1 MLFRGAFFWLC
12 YNKCLLFLA
21 VLMPHQPKILK
32 QKPLLFSFIIMK
44 KYLEEQKKQYQKQ
57 KLQERLVFLALLAS
71 LLAFAL
77 ALYVFFKPK
86 TNADVLSD
94 ATVSTQRD
102 LKPQALPEQ
111 TNQSVDD
118 AKKQDALLGNLD
130 TPDADADADADAENP
145 PAQAQIKSHET
156 NTPITTRTNTQANTK
171 EPKETADSAFFSKQ
185 TNPHNLNTQSV
196 WVDQKDAVDQELTD
210 TVAMVRLINEE
221 KIKQSYAENTSQTP
235 LPKNDIKSDTKTQE
249 ETQQTPTK
257 EQNPPDADEKSDKPS
272 SSSKPTV
279 LSLDS

>member
-12 YNKCLLFLA
+12 YNKCWLFLA

-71 LLAFAL
+71 LLAFSL

-86 TNADVLSD
+86 TNADVLSE

-118 AKKQDALLGNLD
+118 AEKQDALLGNLD
-130 TPDADADADADAENP
+130 TPDADANADDENP

-156 NTPITTRTNTQANTK
+156 YTPITTRTSTQADTQ

-185 TNPHNLNTQSV
+185 TNLHNLNTQSV

>member
-1 MLFRGAFFWLC
+1 M
-12 YNKCLLFLA
+12 
-21 VLMPHQPKILK
+21 
-32 QKPLLFSFIIMK
+32 
-44 KYLEEQKKQYQKQ
+44 EEQKKQYQKQ

-130 TPDADADADADAENP
+130 TPDADADADAENP

-221 KIKQSYAENTSQTP
+221 KIKQSYAENTSQTS
-235 LPKNDIKSDTKTQE
+235 LPKNDIKNDIKSDIKNDIKTQQE
-249 ETQQTPTK
+249 NQQTPTK

>member
-1 MLFRGAFFWLC
+1 
-12 YNKCLLFLA
+12 
-21 VLMPHQPKILK
+21 
-32 QKPLLFSFIIMK
+32 MK
-44 KYLEEQKKQYQKQ
+44 KYLEEQKKQYKKQ

-71 LLAFAL
+71 LLAFSL

-86 TNADVLSD
+86 TNADVLSE

-118 AKKQDALLGNLD
+118 AEKQDALLGNLD
-130 TPDADADADADAENP
+130 TPDADADAKNP

-156 NTPITTRTNTQANTK
+156 NTPTNIRTNTQANTK

-185 TNPHNLNTQSV
+185 TNLHNLNTQSV

>member
-1 MLFRGAFFWLC
+1 
-12 YNKCLLFLA
+12 
-21 VLMPHQPKILK
+21 
-32 QKPLLFSFIIMK
+32 MK

-94 ATVSTQRD
+94 ATVSAQRD
-102 LKPQALPEQ
+102 VKPQALPEQ

-118 AKKQDALLGNLD
+118 AEKQDALLGNLD
-130 TPDADADADADAENP
+130 TPDADADADAENP

-156 NTPITTRTNTQANTK
+156 NTPITTRTDTQANTK

-185 TNPHNLNTQSV
+185 TNLHNLNTQSV

-235 LPKNDIKSDTKTQE
+235 LPKNDIKSDIKTQE